1 MNPVIRPSIG
11 IPPSQVASA
20 SAPKSAPISSL
31 LGDLAKFSTAKP
43 AAASTPSFGS
53 GLNTLG

>member
-11 IPPSQVASA
+11 IPPSQVASTSA
-20 SAPKSAPISSL
+20 NAPKSAPISSL
-31 LGDLAKFSTAKP
+31 LADLSKFSPAKTAP
-43 AAASTPSFGS
+43 TPSFGS